1 MIGKYISKAN
11 HLLLIIG
18 MSERDK
24 KELSKDKKDQTTD
37 PVQKQYKVHFKIMLV
52 MFSPRFLFS
61 FHQV

>member
-1 MIGKYISKAN
+1 
-11 HLLLIIG
+11 